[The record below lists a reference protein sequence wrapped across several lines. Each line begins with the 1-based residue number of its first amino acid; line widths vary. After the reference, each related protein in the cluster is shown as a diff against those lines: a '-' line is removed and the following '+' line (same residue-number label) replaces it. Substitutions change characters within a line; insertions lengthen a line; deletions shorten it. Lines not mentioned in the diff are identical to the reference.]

1 MAKKEKEFSPSD
13 KARQFTLG
21 SIARVGACAYL
32 IYIIYSLV
40 KGAMAGDVGM
50 PIPVLIIII
59 AIFALVGA
67 YLIFAIVKEVIRGVK
82 NKEYSMHKYYADE
95 LTEQGLKLND
105 RGELVPID
113 SLDDE
118 DEDEDDEEEYD
129 EEYEEEYDEE
139 YDEDVDVDEEEE
151 SAHDEE

>member
-59 AIFALVGA
+59 AIFRHTMSFF
-67 YLIFAIVKEVIRGVK
+67 ICTISI
-82 NKEYSMHKYYADE
+82 
-95 LTEQGLKLND
+95 
-105 RGELVPID
+105 
-113 SLDDE
+113 
-118 DEDEDDEEEYD
+118 
-129 EEYEEEYDEE
+129 
-139 YDEDVDVDEEEE
+139 
-151 SAHDEE
+151 